1 MRVSKSISATELLR
15 KSNKWESEK
24 QMLDKFDWEEF
35 ESHCY
40 SGRIVYRPDPHTPN
54 VWQYKDTQDW
64 SGDVTVRRGKK
75 WEQGKEMEPN
85 AEQDQAFS
93 HLYDSESMGS

>member
-1 MRVSKSISATELLR
+1 MSARVSQPLSLGKR
-15 KSNKWESEK
+15 GDKWESEK

-40 SGRIVYRPDPHTPN
+40 SGRIVYRPDPHTPD

-64 SGDVTVRRGKK
+64 SSDATVRRGKK
-75 WEQGKEMEPN
+75 VGAGQGDG
-85 AEQDQAFS
+85 AQC
-93 HLYDSESMGS
+93 